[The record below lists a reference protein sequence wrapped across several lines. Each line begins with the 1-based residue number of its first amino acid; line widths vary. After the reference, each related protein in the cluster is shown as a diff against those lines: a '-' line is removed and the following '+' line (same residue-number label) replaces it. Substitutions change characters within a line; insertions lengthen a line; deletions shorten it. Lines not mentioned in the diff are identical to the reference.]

1 MKGVFQQTAS
11 TIMSS
16 IGDGVTAVIGYAG
29 DVVEAITSGGL
40 SALLPVIGM
49 AIGIGIVGW
58 GIRTV
63 KSLTWGF

>member
-1 MKGVFQQTAS
+1 MMDA
-11 TIMSS
+11 
-16 IGDGVTAVIGYAG
+16 IGRGVTSVIGYAG
-29 DVVEAITSGGL
+29 EVVTALISESGAL

-49 AIGIGIVGW
+49 AIGIGLVGW

>member
-1 MKGVFQQTAS
+1 MDAVAG
-11 TIMSS
+11 IMGA

-29 DVVEAITSGGL
+29 SVVTAIVSGGL
-40 SALLPVIGM
+40 SSLLPVVGM
-49 AIGIGIVGW
+49 SVGLGLVGW

>member
-1 MKGVFQQTAS
+1 METLTVMGA
-11 TIMSS
+11 

-29 DVVEAITSGGL
+29 SVVTAITSGGL

-49 AIGIGIVGW
+49 AVGIGLVGW
-58 GIRTV
+58 GIHTV

>member
-1 MKGVFQQTAS
+1 MDATG
-11 TIMSS
+11 IMGA
-16 IGDGVTAVIGYAG
+16 IGSGVTSVIGYAG
-29 DVVEAITSGGL
+29 QVVTAITSGGL

-49 AIGIGIVGW
+49 AVGIGLVGW